1 MEDKEVIINGY
12 EYTLEEI
19 RVMEDNLPRTYRRR
33 LNAIEMAVL

>member
-33 LNAIEMAVL
+33 LDIV